1 MITVE
6 KIIGDWSFMGKI
18 GAKPSNRPFK
28 PVALLPKTTETLRQ
42 GGTITLD
49 EVPEEWKHLKIFLD
63 EQSLPFVF
71 YISDQNWLT
80 RVGIRYKP
88 RVDSVYKFHFKWCQ
102 ALVNMKAKGRISRYR
117 AKYDICN
124 PAFAINDGHQ
134 EAILKVCKWCC
145 SSFPAVHEYFGTNQ
159 WNIEDKFR
167 MPEFFEQFG
176 KIDLPPSTHPGGR
189 DGYTRDWPRVAR
201 REKEKA
207 QWRCLDCG
215 EDCSHNKHQLHV
227 HHKTGVKSDNVSDN
241 LEVVCRACHAQK
253 PGHEHMRS

>member
-1 MITVE
+1 MNEQQNTLSMITVE
-6 KIIGDWSFMGKI
+6 KIVGDWSFMEKI
-18 GAKPSNRPFK
+18 GAKPSNKPFE
-28 PVALLPKTTETLRQ
+28 PVATLPKTTAILRQ

-63 EQSLPFVF
+63 EQALPFVL
-71 YISDQNWLT
+71 YISDQN
-80 RVGIRYKP
+80 RFHPVG
-88 RVDSVYKFHFKWCQ
+88 SVYKFHFKWCG
-102 ALVNMKAKGRISRYR
+102 ALARMKAQGRIGRYR

-124 PAFAINDGHQ
+124 PAFAINDVYK
-134 EAILKVCKWCC
+134 ERLKVCRYCC
-145 SSFPAVHEYFGTNQ
+145 SSFREVYEYFDANK
-159 WNIEDKFR
+159 WNIEDKFS
-167 MPEFFEQFG
+167 MPKFFEKFG
-176 KIDLPPSTHPGGR
+176 KIDLPQSTHPGGR

-215 EDCSHNKHQLHV
+215 EDFSHTKNQLHV